1 MFLQWTRGNLFV
13 VFFLSFIWIFMTD
26 RNREFVNIRGR
37 IKKFHLCFLF
47 CVLFSLYIVHTIYF
61 GFFLIR
67 HKLKWEY
74 PIENTYFSKWLEN
87 LALFFLKV
95 IKFSVLKLYDK
106 ESNISHSFI
115 FFFIF
120 FYCLKIVVCSS
131 FCIKM

>member
-47 CVLFSLYIVHTIYF
+47 CVLFSLYSPYHLF
-61 GFFLIR
+61 WGFLIR